1 MMVRCQPCVRKSD
14 TFCTSF
20 PTQPKKSFSIN
31 MAKSIQSGKS
41 AAFKIKG
48 YGGKEYTGR
57 GIVQEFIERGG
68 ALVELTSDDLG
79 GFGTYRK
86 GDVVRIMDDEFICT

>member
-1 MMVRCQPCVRKSD
+1 VAKSN
-14 TFCTSF
+14 TSSTAF
-20 PTQPKKSFSIN
+20 PIQPKKLFLIN

-41 AAFKIKG
+41 ATFKIKG

-57 GIVQEFIERGG
+57 GIVQEFIEHRG

-86 GDVVRIMDDEFICT
+86 GDVVRIMNDEFIYT